1 MGPLGGGPGRQILDV
16 RRQVH
21 LHFKLKAGMYF
32 LDNFFQ
38 IGWMVSLDFQISF
51 YLFQFT
57 VDGFY
62 NTNNFYIINDFNI
75 INDFYII
82 NKLLPFPFYFGYL
95 LHYK

>member
-21 LHFKLKAGMYF
+21 LGFKLKAGSF
-32 LDNFFQ
+32 GGFSNN
-38 IGWMVSLDFQISF
+38 F
-51 YLFQFT
+51 YLFQFI
-57 VDGFY
+57 VDDFY
-62 NTNNFYIINDFNI
+62 NINYFYIINDFNI

-82 NKLLPFPFYFGYL
+82 NKLLPFPFYCGYL